1 MLAQAFFEA
10 VHESMFMAIIA
21 GIVAGIAHVFMGPD
35 HLGAL
40 LPISVNRRFK
50 AAWLGFRWGAGHTIG
65 VVIVAIMLIVART
78 LVENAADWTESFEY
92 WGEIAVGAFLVTL
105 GGWGLWQARTQ
116 KLHVHTHSH
125 DGSESHAHLHAHT
138 GDEKGWHAHLH
149 KHAALGAGTFHGI
162 AGMAHL
168 LVVAPVV
175 AAPNRLLAFT
185 YLGGYALG
193 SIGAMTMFAG
203 VFGAITAKLGDR
215 GPKLVKGLMIASAL
229 ACLLIGAAW
238 ITLTATGI
246 ELFAHDH

>member
-1 MLAQAFFEA
+1 MLAHAFFEQ
-10 VHESMFMAIIA
+10 VQESTVMAIVA

-65 VVIVAIMLIVART
+65 VVIVAFMLIAARA
-78 LVENAADWTESFEY
+78 LIDNAADWTESFEY
-92 WGEIAVGAFLVTL
+92 WGEIAVGAFLVAL
-105 GGWGLWQARTQ
+105 GAWGLWQAKAQ

-125 DGSESHAHLHAHT
+125 EDGGSHAHLHAHA

-193 SIGAMTMFAG
+193 SIGAMTAFAG
-203 VFGAITAKLGDR
+203 VFGAVTARLGDR
-215 GPKLVKGLMIASAL
+215 GPRLVKGLMVASAL
-229 ACLLIGAAW
+229 ACLLIGATW
-238 ITLTATGI
+238 MFLTATGI
-246 ELFAHDH
+246 EMFAHEH